1 MNILKPILKNLL
13 YQTEQMQGLFN
24 DEDGTIQEAI
34 NEAQEAID
42 ELDELERKTQNKTYV
57 CSHCKSENIWFDSIM
72 AWNKEKQKFQLEDL
86 GKAFCNDC
94 QGVTTDEEITQ

>member
-34 NEAQEAID
+34 NEAQED
-42 ELDELERKTQNKTYV
+42 KNKR
-57 CSHCKSENIWFDSIM
+57 
-72 AWNKEKQKFQLEDL
+72 
-86 GKAFCNDC
+86 NDRY
-94 QGVTTDEEITQ
+94 QITL